1 MYINKQMD
9 SALNI
14 RGKFVWTCARNI
26 KQNVIQI
33 KMITISIQGYILLD
47 RWFNL
52 EVLIE
57 LNIDSTRSF
66 IIV

>member
-14 RGKFVWTCARNI
+14 RGKFVWTCERYI

-33 KMITISIQGYILLD
+33 KMITISIQGYID
-47 RWFNL
+47 YTAWS
-52 EVLIE
+52 V
-57 LNIDSTRSF
+57 
-66 IIV
+66 V